1 MKQVLRTFVKELH
14 YPRTLKK
21 DIMPLLT
28 PELKVEY
35 LKWYDE
41 KMKRVTGKTWETD
54 INGLVDI
61 VDWAYMIESEDFL
74 EWLEG

>member
-1 MKQVLRTFVKELH
+1 
-14 YPRTLKK
+14 
-21 DIMPLLT
+21 MPLLT

-41 KMKRVTGKTWETD
+41 KMKRVSGKTWETD
-54 INGLVDI
+54 INRLVDI